1 MLLYNHKQEFIGID
15 EEGLR
20 LLNYA
25 SLHELLSVCTDV
37 ADLFANEPG
46 YIHNFKSFG
55 WIDYLL
61 HADSDASSAIV
72 HANGRVFSC
81 QLSVSPFYLCENPNQ
96 NSYSIEMNHVKTIS
110 GEDIKPHA
118 ISAKAAQQEYTPP
131 LLAKVEESIITA
143 LPDYADLTPM
153 QLDEPNIL
161 DVPEHSL
168 SAFDDEIHEEYLEEK
183 SPFKEETFEP
193 SPFKEEIPVAEP
205 VQAANKPQE
214 KPIMKG
220 TRYTADEQEYLDHH
234 NVLRSYIYDPN
245 VAANE
250 LGLPVDLIEEF
261 IGDFIQQAYDFKDD
275 LFASSAKN
283 DFNNLHILS
292 HKLKGV
298 AANLRIDD
306 AFETLSV
313 INTSSEP
320 VEIEANLKYF
330 FDIIQKLKGG
340 ELLETEFESTMPE
353 TQKSPSAAET
363 EASDDIYSFGL
374 KQYEDEPL
382 IVHEDEL
389 ELSESS
395 EPAAPKETVF
405 KKELLDIHE
414 PAPEIITPLEEE
426 PFLEETPNTP
436 ESINQAAN
444 PKLEYNSFTVAKS
457 LGIEP
462 AFMDELLFDYKNDS
476 RIISNQITSAIQ
488 AFDTTTWNESAA
500 KLKGISDNLRLS
512 EISEELTILS
522 KTHDAQEAK
531 KASLRLNAYLDQ
543 L

>member
-1 MLLYNHKQEFIGID
+1 MLLYNHKQQFIGID

-20 LLNYA
+20 LLNYS

-46 YIHNFKSFG
+46 YIHNFKNFG
-55 WIDYLL
+55 WIDFLL

-81 QLSVSPFYLCENPNQ
+81 QLSVTPFYLCENPKES
-96 NSYSIEMNHVKTIS
+96 SYSIEMLHVKTIS

-118 ISAKAAQQEYTPP
+118 ITAKEAQPEYTPP
-131 LLAKVEESIITA
+131 PVPKVEESTFTA

-153 QLDEPNIL
+153 QLNEPNIL

-168 SAFDDEIHEEYLEEK
+168 SAFDDELHEEYLEDK
-183 SPFKEETFEP
+183 SPFKEDTFEP
-193 SPFKEEIPVAEP
+193 SPFKEEITVSTPVVAAE
-205 VQAANKPQE
+205 KPQE
-214 KPIMKG
+214 KPILKG
-220 TRYTADEQEYLDHH
+220 TRYNAEEQECLDRHH
-234 NVLRSYIYDPN
+234 VLRSYVYDPN

-313 INTSSEP
+313 INTSSDP

-340 ELLETEFESTMPE
+340 DPLETAFEPIMPE
-353 TQKSPSAAET
+353 PQMSAS
-363 EASDDIYSFGL
+363 ASATKANDDIYSFGL
-374 KQYEDEPL
+374 KQYDDEPL
-382 IVHEDEL
+382 IVQEDEL
-389 ELSESS
+389 ELSDSS
-395 EPAAPKETVF
+395 EQTSPKEDVF
-405 KKELLDIHE
+405 TKELLNIHE
-414 PAPEIITPLEEE
+414 PEPEIKTLLEEE
-426 PFLEETPNTP
+426 PFLAETQNAS
-436 ESINQAAN
+436 ESINEATT
-444 PKLEYNSFTVAKS
+444 PKLQYDSFTVAKS

-488 AFDTTTWNESAA
+488 AFDTATWNESAA
-500 KLKGISDNLRLS
+500 RLKGISDNLRLS
-512 EISEELTILS
+512 EISDELTILS